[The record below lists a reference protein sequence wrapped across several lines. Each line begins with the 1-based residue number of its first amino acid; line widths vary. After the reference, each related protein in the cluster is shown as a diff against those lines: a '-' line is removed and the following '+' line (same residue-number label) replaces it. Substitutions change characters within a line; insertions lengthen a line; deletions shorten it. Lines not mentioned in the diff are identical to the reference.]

1 MQEALQQNIADNHS
15 CRPMTEI
22 RHLTVDEAVPHLDT
36 FADILIDCVE
46 GGASVHFMP
55 PLSHT
60 TAVSFFRNVVAD
72 VRQGNRVLLGAFVDG
87 AMVGTVQVQLAMP
100 PNQPHRAEIAKL
112 LVHRSARNHGVGALL
127 MEHAEKACREAGKTL
142 LVLDTQ
148 TGGAA
153 ERLYQRMGWTTAGVI
168 PNFALLPDGS
178 LCGTT
183 ILWKQLP

>member
-1 MQEALQQNIADNHS
+1 
-15 CRPMTEI
+15 MTEI
-22 RHLTVDEAVPHLDT
+22 RRLTADEAVPHLDT

-55 PLSHT
+55 PLSHA
-60 TAVSFFRNVVAD
+60 TAVSFFRKVLED
-72 VRQGNRVLLGAFVDG
+72 VQQGNRTLLGAFYNG
-87 AMVGTVQVQLAMP
+87 SLVGTVQVQLSMP

-112 LVHRSARNHGVGALL
+112 LVHRSARNRGLGALL
-127 MEHAEKACREAGKTL
+127 MEHAEKVCRDAGRTL

-153 ERLYQRMGWTTAGVI
+153 ERLYQRLGWTAAGVI

-178 LCGTT
+178 PCGTT
-183 ILWKQLP
+183 ILWKQLV